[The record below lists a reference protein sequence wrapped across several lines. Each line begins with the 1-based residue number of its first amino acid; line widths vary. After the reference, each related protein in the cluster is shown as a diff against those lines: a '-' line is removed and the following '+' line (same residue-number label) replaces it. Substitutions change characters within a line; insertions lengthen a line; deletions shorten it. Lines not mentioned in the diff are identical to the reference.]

1 MRGDARAR
9 ARARAVRAGRNQ
21 RLLESCPPFST
32 AFWRLATVQYSSSSE
47 KEEGGGLGRRSGVG
61 VVGHWSAAAAA
72 ARLPLQMLKEK
83 MGRERVKKKES
94 GRCGRRAQ

>member
-1 MRGDARAR
+1 VD

-47 KEEGGGLGRRSGVG
+47 KEEGEDWGAGAVWG
-61 VVGHWSAAAAA
+61 WSVTGQ
-72 ARLPLQMLKEK
+72 LPLPAC
-83 MGRERVKKKES
+83 
-94 GRCGRRAQ
+94 RCRC